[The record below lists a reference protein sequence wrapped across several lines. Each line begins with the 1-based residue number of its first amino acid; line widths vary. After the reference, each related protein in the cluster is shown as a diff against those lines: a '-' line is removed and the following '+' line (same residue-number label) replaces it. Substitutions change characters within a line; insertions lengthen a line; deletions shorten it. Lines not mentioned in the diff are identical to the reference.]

1 MSISDLGKYYSDI
14 ITVKKEYKGED
25 SNNKEEDNYSPIKLY
40 EAISKKTGNPVI
52 LKVINKDILKEEE
65 DYDFHINHIEKE
77 KEINYLCNSE
87 NVLRLNELNNNL
99 QTDKYVVFEKEYCE
113 KDLKEYIYN
122 NGNLEKE
129 CVGKKNLQIFKD
141 IAIDL
146 AKALKYIHSKGVV
159 HRNIKP
165 HNIYL
170 KETENNKYKA
180 KLADFGSA
188 IYLNEINDSE
198 PMGTILY
205 TAPEI
210 IKNLDYNEKCDL
222 WSVGLT
228 LFEIYFGVLPYGSK
242 PNIKKMNDMIYD
254 EKKFI
259 FGKSEIPTL
268 DILFKRLLQINP
280 NNRMSTQ
287 EFYDYVTHKDF
298 LSPNVIAI
306 NNNKIY
312 NELYKEIS
320 KQEQIDYEDESKKES
335 NDPEVKEQQ
344 NFQKILN
351 FVEEG
356 NIPDIMSFPN
366 ASVNYEEKFNNI
378 IYFDDHVEK
387 HKTDIH
393 EDADLFERET
403 PGAFVL
409 CSNTDSLA
417 IIRDEILRHRKS
429 EKKTIF
435 NLISNGRGYVNHL
448 KQFLS
453 QNADFRGFIN
463 KLCIYCFEPDK
474 YKQEKNELVTLIT
487 QSTQEV
493 VNFIKQLSS
502 KDIKPFPLTKLITKD
517 EYLNKY
523 KERHKK
529 ISEFYGDLTVE
540 SYKKNMEKIK
550 EQLDNDEKDKLLK
563 MKKEEVIKGLLTF
576 NIEQDLENLD
586 KFIIKEY
593 TRNTYYGDLNRWLM
607 KTKKMKYYEP
617 VAYFTSRLMY
627 SLNLYAN
634 KYNKYCENNKQVLH
648 RGTKLYYSC
657 LLPYE
662 RAVGKIILLSAFT
675 STSEGEDVAQAWAE
689 RGKGREKEVFK
700 NSLKFSVIFHI
711 TNLYNSNTWI
721 SNAIDVQKNSEYK
734 GEKEILFQPFS
745 FYRVKKVTINIKDY
759 TADIELETIGKKEIL
774 EEQIKIGKEI
784 DYNENENIMQVKI

>member
-1 MSISDLGKYYSDI
+1 
-14 ITVKKEYKGED
+14 
-25 SNNKEEDNYSPIKLY
+25 
-40 EAISKKTGNPVI
+40 
-52 LKVINKDILKEEE
+52 
-65 DYDFHINHIEKE
+65 
-77 KEINYLCNSE
+77 
-87 NVLRLNELNNNL
+87 
-99 QTDKYVVFEKEYCE
+99 
-113 KDLKEYIYN
+113 
-122 NGNLEKE
+122 
-129 CVGKKNLQIFKD
+129 
-141 IAIDL
+141 
-146 AKALKYIHSKGVV
+146 
-159 HRNIKP
+159 
-165 HNIYL
+165 
-170 KETENNKYKA
+170 
-180 KLADFGSA
+180 
-188 IYLNEINDSE
+188 
-198 PMGTILY
+198 MGTILY

-228 LFEIYFGVLPYGSK
+228 LFEIYFGILPYGWK
-242 PNIKKMNDMIYD
+242 PNIKKMNDMIYN
-254 EKKFI
+254 EKKFVYR
-259 FGKSEIPTL
+259 KSKIPTL

-280 NNRMSTQ
+280 NNRMTTQ
-287 EFYDYVTHKDF
+287 EFYDYVTNKDF
-298 LSPNVIAI
+298 LAPNVIAI
-306 NNNKIY
+306 NNNEKYIK
-312 NELYKEIS
+312 LYQEIS
-320 KQEQIDYEDESKKES
+320 NEDQIDYGNGAEPES

-387 HKTDIH
+387 HKTEIH

-403 PGAFVL
+403 PGAFIL

-453 QNADFRGFIN
+453 QNPEFRGFIN
-463 KLCIYCFEPDK
+463 KLCIYCLEPEK
-474 YKQEKNELVTLIT
+474 YEKEKEENPQLIHLIAT
-487 QSTQEV
+487 QTEEV
-493 VNFIKQLSS
+493 LNFIKEFSS

-529 ISEFYGDLTVE
+529 ISEFYGDLTME
-540 SYKKNMEKIK
+540 SYKKNMESIQKII
-550 EQLDNDEKDKLLK
+550 ENDENNNLLK
-563 MKKEEVIKGLLTF
+563 MKKEEVLKGLLTF

-627 SLNLYAN
+627 SLNLYA
-634 KYNKYCENNKQVLH
+634 KKKKKYCEDNKKVLY

-675 STSEGEDVAQAWAE
+675 STSKGEDVAQAWAE

-700 NSLKFSVIFHI
+700 NSMKFSVIFHI
-711 TNLYNSNTWI
+711 TNLYNNGWV
-721 SNAIDVQKNSEYK
+721 SNAIDVEKNSEYK
-734 GEKEILFQPFS
+734 GEKEILYQPFS
-745 FYRVKKVTINIKDY
+745 FYKVKKVNINIKDY

-774 EEQIKIGKEI
+774 EEQIKMGKEI
-784 DYNENENIMQVKI
+784 VYNENEKIMEVSH